1 MTLTITYL
9 GHAGFLLT
17 DGSTTVAIDPWLTGN
32 PVATMSADA
41 ITCDA
46 VVVTHGHA
54 DHMTDV
60 EQIAKQNDAT
70 VFGAW
75 EVHEYLAER
84 GHEKTEPGNTG
95 GKISADWG
103 WVAFTPALHSSSF
116 EGRYMGMPMGAVVN
130 IAGTSVYHLG
140 DTGIF
145 TDLKLMGEL
154 YRPDIACIP
163 VGDRFTMGPEFASM
177 AAEYIKPRV
186 AIPIHYKTFP
196 LLTSDISGFAPKGVE
211 VKEMEP
217 GEVWEV

>member
-17 DGSTTVAIDPWLTGN
+17 DGSATVAIDPWLTGN
-32 PVATMSADA
+32 PMATMSADA

-46 VVVTHGHA
+46 VIVTHGHA

-75 EVHEYLAER
+75 EVHEYLVER
-84 GHEKTEPGNTG
+84 GYQKTEPGNVG
-95 GKISADWG
+95 GKISVDWG

-116 EGRYMGMPMGAVVN
+116 EARYMGMPMGAVVN
-130 IAGTSVYHLG
+130 IAGMSVYHLG
-140 DTGIF
+140 DTGLF

-163 VGDRFTMGPEFASM
+163 VGDRFTMGPELASR